1 MTKETG
7 RTIEYHLIRSKR
19 RTLGLEVR
27 ADGILVRAPMRVP
40 KTEIDDFILK
50 NVEWIEKQ
58 QKKLAA
64 RKIAEDA
71 EEKLTMEEIR
81 ELAERAKE
89 VIPARVRHFAELLGV
104 TYGRITIRNQRS
116 KWGSCSAQGNL
127 NFNCLLMLAPPEVLD
142 GVIVHELCH
151 RKHMDHSKE
160 FYEEVL
166 RVYPDYKK
174 WDRWLKE
181 RGHVLMSRMR
191 R

>member
-7 RTIEYHLIRSKR
+7 RAIEYHLIRSKR

>member
-50 NVEWIEKQ
+50 NVDWIEKQ